1 MKRIVVIFCLLL
13 SFGASAQ
20 EGIHFDHLSWSE
32 LKAKA
37 IKENKLIFVDF
48 YTQWCGP
55 CLAMAQDVFVLGSVG
70 NYFNITFINAKIDAE
85 NGEGIDLAKRYGVK
99 SYPTFAFID
108 PKTEQ
113 AVHLSGSRQDKETFL
128 FTAQSAL
135 DPQKRSTYL
144 EEQKKLGNSNPEF
157 LLDYASYAAS
167 RYNRD
172 VVDNI
177 VEKLALVSGYSLDNE
192 RVWNLFVKSVGGRE
206 NAYFKEMVKNYS
218 SLSSRYGQKAVDG
231 KLFKEFGY
239 CPNEAE
245 FANVPNFSGK
255 DYLIQ
260 KNKADRLIKEKKFK
274 DAALAID
281 PLMVNPG
288 NFKDELC
295 VYLRFTSRM
304 VWYGVYPDFWVKKC
318 LSYAQY
324 AAYNF
329 SNRNDA
335 TNHYEYALQLE
346 RMLRSIPDA
355 GKYVPESILKA
366 AERDYNMRPAEL
378 KKKPV
383 KK

>member
-1 MKRIVVIFCLLL
+1 MKRIVAIFCLLL

-20 EGIHFDHLSWSE
+20 EGIHFDHSSWSE

-70 NYFNITFINAKIDAE
+70 NYFNTTFINAKIDAE

-108 PKTEQ
+108 AKTEQ

-172 VVDNI
+172 AVDNI

-192 RVWNLFVKSVGGRE
+192 RVWNLFEKSVGGRE
-206 NAYFKEMVKNYS
+206 NA
-218 SLSSRYGQKAVDG
+218 
-231 KLFKEFGY
+231 
-239 CPNEAE
+239 
-245 FANVPNFSGK
+245 
-255 DYLIQ
+255 
-260 KNKADRLIKEKKFK
+260 
-274 DAALAID
+274 
-281 PLMVNPG
+281 
-288 NFKDELC
+288 
-295 VYLRFTSRM
+295 
-304 VWYGVYPDFWVKKC
+304 
-318 LSYAQY
+318 
-324 AAYNF
+324 
-329 SNRNDA
+329 
-335 TNHYEYALQLE
+335 
-346 RMLRSIPDA
+346 
-355 GKYVPESILKA
+355 
-366 AERDYNMRPAEL
+366 
-378 KKKPV
+378 
-383 KK
+383 